1 MRFKT
6 GAAIALGVFT
16 LSMSAFAADVPDI
29 VRSADGGMAYL
40 SAAPAASTTAS
51 SDDDTTSTALFSTL
65 ADYKHGKYW
74 CCEAYVV
81 EGPVDSSGEPETEWR
96 VAAPFTLAADSTV
109 DSVAVPI
116 QYGWGNT
123 TDVVVSIREDKKGH
137 PGSIVEKW
145 KLKKLSDGGCCTLK
159 TVSIDPVALSGGTQ
173 YWLEVSTESTS
184 DIFAMWPVTY
194 TDQVNSFTIAQYNSN
209 NGAWTTTS
217 ITPNLAFAIY
227 GTATTPE

>member
-1 MRFKT
+1 
-6 GAAIALGVFT
+6 
-16 LSMSAFAADVPDI
+16 MSAFAADAPNI
-29 VRSADGGMAYL
+29 VRSADGGMAFVT
-40 SAAPAASTTAS
+40 AAPAASSTAS

-81 EGPVDSSGEPETEWR
+81 EGPVDSSGNPETEWR
-96 VAAPFTLAADSTV
+96 VAAPFTLDSASTV

-116 QYGWGNT
+116 QYVMGNT

-145 KLKKLSDGGCCTLK
+145 KLKKLGLAGTCCTLK
-159 TVSIDPVALSGGTQ
+159 TVSIDPVELAAGTQ
-173 YWLEVSTESTS
+173 YWLEVATESTS

-209 NGAWTTTS
+209 NGAWTTTTTS
-217 ITPNLAFAIY
+217 PNLAFAIY
-227 GTATTPE
+227 GTPTSP